1 LRAFVATADLGGI
14 SAAADHLGY
23 AQSSLSAQIARLE
36 RELQVRVLNRTS
48 TGATLTEA
56 GKRLLPYARQALD
69 LDSRLRRAVLR
80 VRPSL
85 RIGGLETLV
94 SEWLP
99 DILAALSYGAGGPGT
114 EADLALSVGSRDR
127 LTADL
132 SAGKLDLIFLFD
144 NGDAATGP
152 HMAVAEDETV
162 LVAAPE
168 HPLARSG
175 AVTLDALLDTEFLIA
190 EPGCTTRM
198 LVDRFGRDVTYRA
211 PVGMVTGSLSA
222 LLRMLTHGRGVALL
236 PSLAAARHLQSGE
249 LVQLSLAGGLPPVHI
264 EARWRTGLG
273 PADGVIQA
281 VLLLAQRHTPAQHE
295 QTRRPA

>member
-1 LRAFVATADLGGI
+1 MRAFVAVADLGGI
-14 SAAADHLGY
+14 SAAADKLGY
-23 AQSSLSAQIARLE
+23 AQSSLSAQIGRLE
-36 RELQVRVLNRTS
+36 QELEVRVLNRTS

-80 VRPSL
+80 ARPSL
-85 RIGGLETLV
+85 RVGGLETLV

-99 DILAALSYGAGGPGT
+99 DILAALNYGAGGPGT
-114 EADLALSVGSRDR
+114 EADLTLSVGSRDR
-127 LTADL
+127 LTAEL
-132 SAGKLDLIFLFD
+132 LAGTLDLIFLFD

-152 HMAVAEDETV
+152 HAVVAADQTV

-175 AVTLDALLDTEFLIA
+175 AVTLDALLRTEFLIA
-190 EPGCTTRM
+190 EPGCTTQM
-198 LVDRFGRDVTYRA
+198 LVDRFGRDLTHRA
-211 PVGMVTGSLSA
+211 PIGMVTGSLSA

-236 PSLAAARHLQSGE
+236 PFLAAARHLESGE
-249 LVQLSLAGGLPPVHI
+249 LVQLRLAFGLPAVQI

-273 PADGVIQA
+273 PADTVIQA
-281 VLLLAQRHTPAQHE
+281 LLRLARRHTPALPE
-295 QTRRPA
+295 QARRPA